1 MFCWI
6 LYDKQTTYY
15 LEDGQK
21 LTPEIMYNTY
31 PLLMCDELTKIASYE
46 AYNGDITNYMNAF
59 NNLFSNIIS
68 AHEFIML
75 LEEKKVTKNMTD
87 EMYYQY
93 KRITK

>member
-1 MFCWI
+1 MAGTIRTKRFLQNLVTSVGGQLLSI
-6 LYDKQTTYY
+6 LLQFVSRTVFIYVLGVQY
-15 LEDGQK
+15 LG
-21 LTPEIMYNTY
+21 I
-31 PLLMCDELTKIASYE
+31 S
-46 AYNGDITNYMNAF
+46 G
-59 NNLFSNIIS
+59 LFSNIIS

>member
-1 MFCWI
+1 M
-6 LYDKQTTYY
+6 
-15 LEDGQK
+15 
-21 LTPEIMYNTY
+21 Y
-31 PLLMCDELTKIASYE
+31 PLLLCEELTKCADEAAYVGDVSSYT
-46 AYNGDITNYMNAF
+46 DMF
-59 NNLFSNIIS
+59 DNLFSNIIS

>member
-1 MFCWI
+1 
-6 LYDKQTTYY
+6 
-15 LEDGQK
+15 
-21 LTPEIMYNTY
+21 
-31 PLLMCDELTKIASYE
+31 
-46 AYNGDITNYMNAF
+46 MNAF